1 MYEIFPAALIFILLV
16 AASLGALL
24 LYEKMPLHHR
34 QEDTHNVVK
43 LAANIFVVM
52 TSLVLGLLI
61 NSAKNTFESV
71 DRNVHAFATELI
83 LMDETL
89 RQYGP
94 DVAITRQRLVA
105 YVQQA
110 VNGTWPAHGAPLIDD
125 NRAEQLLD
133 DVGDSLRAIKPDAE
147 KVELWRNVQQSYQNV
162 VRRRWSLVE
171 ESEGALPTPLLG
183 MLVAWLFLIYA
194 SFGYRAPRNMVVV
207 STLVVSAFLISGAV
221 YLMLDMGLPFSG
233 PIQISPAPLL
243 RVLEHLQR

>member
-1 MYEIFPAALIFILLV
+1 
-16 AASLGALL
+16 
-24 LYEKMPLHHR
+24 MPLHHR

-43 LAANIFVVM
+43 LAAHIFVVM

-61 NSAKNTFESV
+61 NSAKSTFESV

-83 LMDETL
+83 LMDEAL

-94 DVAITRQRLVA
+94 DVANTRQRLIT

-110 VNGTWPAHGAPLIDD
+110 VNGTWPAQGAPIIDD
-125 NRAEQLLD
+125 SRAEQLLD

-221 YLMLDMGLPFSG
+221 YLIWTWICRFPDQSRSRPLPCCGCWNTSSG
-233 PIQISPAPLL
+233 
-243 RVLEHLQR
+243 EYEKQRRP